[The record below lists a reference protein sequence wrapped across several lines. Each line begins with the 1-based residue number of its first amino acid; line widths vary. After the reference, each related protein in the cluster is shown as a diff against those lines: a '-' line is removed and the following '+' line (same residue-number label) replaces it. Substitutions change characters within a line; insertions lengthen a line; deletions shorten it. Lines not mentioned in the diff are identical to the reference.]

1 MNEHD
6 EIEEQLAAE
15 LIEEL
20 APEFGA
26 GEPRESEARRALRE
40 TLGLLPYALEPQAP
54 SAEVRRRLLAEI
66 GRTAGTESPAPQV
79 PLRRAA
85 AGRPRWTWALPL
97 AASLALALAGVVAWQ
112 GLRLGNQRQA
122 IASFE
127 QRLRAAGDQEAELR
141 EARAM
146 LAHRQEQLAM
156 LTEPGAEF
164 CMLRPYGEQPQF
176 PHARATMVLAADH
189 QRWFLRGERL
199 DPCELGRAYKIWFE
213 TESGPVAGPS
223 FRVDGP
229 NANIEVT
236 ADSMPAGILA
246 ISVTL
251 EHDPNCE
258 SPQGPQVLRAEQPIR
273 LL

>member
-6 EIEEQLAAE
+6 EIEERLAAE

-20 APEFGA
+20 APESGA
-26 GEPRESEARRALRE
+26 GEPLETEVRRAFRE
-40 TLGLLPYALEPQAP
+40 TLGLLPYALEPRAP

-66 GRTAGTESPAPQV
+66 GRTAGKERPAPPV

-85 AGRPRWTWALPL
+85 VGRRAMTWTLPL

-112 GLRLGNQRQA
+112 QLRLGNQRQA
-122 IASFE
+122 ITSFE
-127 QRLRAAGDQEAELR
+127 QQLRVAGSQEAELR

-164 CMLRPYGEQPQF
+164 CMLRPYGELPQF
-176 PHARATMVLAADH
+176 PRARATMVLAADH

-236 ADSMPAGILA
+236 ARSMPEGILA

-258 SPQGPQVLRAEQPIR
+258 LPEGPQVLRAERPIR